1 MPIGNYK
8 EAFPDYPEALPVI
21 EGFID
26 SSWRNEPCPCLLNE
40 DLHVRLMVDY
50 PNPEDREYGDLG
62 VKQYGLYQL
71 TEDNHVMA
79 GDSCIIDTDD
89 LDEVL
94 AKIEEI
100 RGAVP
105 RAN

>member
-1 MPIGNYK
+1 MPIGNYR
-8 EAFPDYPEALPVI
+8 EAFPDYPEALPEI

-26 SSWRNEPCPCLLNE
+26 LSWHNEPCPCLLNE
-40 DLHVRLMVDY
+40 ELHVRLMVDY
-50 PNPEDREYGDLG
+50 PDPAVREYEG
-62 VKQYGLYQL
+62 VSRYGLYQL
-71 TEDNHVMA
+71 TEDNQVISH
-79 GDSCIIDTDD
+79 GNSCIIDTDD

-100 RGAVP
+100 RAAVP